1 MFQEHVYV
9 FDANCLTE
17 KRKKV
22 TGHLSIPYYRIEIY
36 FTMTIQISELVSYY
50 EPPINSRAG
59 ERWPTF

>member
-22 TGHLSIPYYRIEIY
+22 TGHLSIPYYRIENRFHHDY
-36 FTMTIQISELVSYY
+36 S
-50 EPPINSRAG
+50 N
-59 ERWPTF
+59 